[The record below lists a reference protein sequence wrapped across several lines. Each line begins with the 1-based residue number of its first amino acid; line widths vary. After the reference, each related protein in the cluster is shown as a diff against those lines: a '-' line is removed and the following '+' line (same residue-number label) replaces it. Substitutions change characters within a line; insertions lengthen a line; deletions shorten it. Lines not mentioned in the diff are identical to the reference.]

1 MATYNIFL
9 GSGVRSIGDVTL
21 MRRAGKQV
29 ARLRLRTIKNPRT
42 EAQATQRNFVAPV
55 IRFYGALRTA
65 LKGSYQGLST
75 DASYNAFQRVNIA
88 LARTNGWYLQKGA
101 GFFPMPYQLSRGSI
115 APVPYTWYTDKLGNG
130 IVLNFNTAGEG
141 VSTVGYLSAWFV
153 NNGYK
158 PGDVVTIIVVL
169 MDDEGC
175 YFPESYQFYVNT
187 SSSVAIESL
196 VGTKVNVWSRDGK
209 IVIVSGQRTMVA
221 GAVIVSRYHGRS
233 WLRST
238 QSLCVSPVEVAKLTS
253 EEWREAAI
261 ASYMAGGSEGGGGVY
276 PGGDTQLFNVAA
288 RDGRA
293 LLFVGEKFDAQI
305 VTFNGNRFVMVKPD
319 NLDDYYYIIQDSN
332 KTLEPGLGGATDPTK
347 WSFQAATPS
356 NLTISNSIL
365 YTAGSQIAL
374 WLQSIGVKLV

>member
-9 GSGVRSIGDVTL
+9 GSGVRSVGDVTL

-29 ARLRLRTIKNPRT
+29 ARLRLRTIKNPRS
-42 EAQATQRNFVAPV
+42 EAQANQRNFVAPV

-65 LKGSYQGLST
+65 LKGSYQGLNT

-115 APVPYTWYTDKLGNG
+115 SPVPYTWNNQSQGSGIKLT
-130 IVLNFNTAGEG
+130 FATAGG
-141 VSTVGYLSAWFV
+141 AVNTVGNLSTWFTL
-153 NNGYK
+153 NGYK
-158 PGDVVTIIVVL
+158 QGDVVTVIAVL
-169 MDDEGC
+169 MDDDGG
-175 YFPESYQFYVNT
+175 YYPVSYQFYINT
-187 SSSVAIESL
+187 SSSVAVTSIFGTDITVL
-196 VGTKVNVWSRDGK
+196 VFGSDFF
-209 IVIVSGQRTMVA
+209 IVSTKRTMVA

-238 QSLCVSPVEVAKLTS
+238 QTLCVSPVEIGKLQS
-253 EEWREAAI
+253 EEWRAAAI

-293 LLFVGEKFDAQI
+293 LLFVGEKYVAMI
-305 VTFNGNRFVMVKPD
+305 VTFDGNRFVVVKPD
-319 NLDDYYYIIQDSN
+319 NLDDYFYIVDESS

-347 WSFQAATPS
+347 WSFQAATPK

-365 YTAGSQIAL
+365 YSAGSQIAL
-374 WLQSIGVKLV
+374 WLQSIGVSL

>member
-9 GSGVRSIGDVTL
+9 GSGVRSVGDVTL
-21 MRRAGKQV
+21 MRRGGKQV
-29 ARLRLRTIKNPRT
+29 ARLRLRTVKNPRT

-75 DASYNAFQRVNIA
+75 DTSYNAFQRINIA

-115 APVPYTWYTDKLGNG
+115 SPVPYTWYTDKLSYG

-169 MDDEGC
+169 MDDEGG

-187 SSSVAIESL
+187 SSSVAIESV

-209 IVIVSGQRTMVA
+209 IVIVTGQRTMVA

-238 QSLCVSPVEVAKLTS
+238 QSLCVSPVEVARLTS

-293 LLFVGEKFDAQI
+293 LLFVGEKFVAQV

-319 NLDDYYYIIQDSN
+319 NLDDYYYIINETN

-365 YTAGSQIAL
+365 YSAGSQIAL
-374 WLQSIGVKLV
+374 WLQSIGVKL

>member
-9 GSGVRSIGDVTL
+9 GSGVRSVGDVTL
-21 MRRAGKQV
+21 MRRGGKQV

-42 EAQATQRNFVAPV
+42 EAQAKQRNFVAPV
-55 IRFYGALRTA
+55 MRFYGALRSV
-65 LKGSYQGLST
+65 LKGSYQGLNT
-75 DASYNAFQRVNIA
+75 DASYNAFQRINIA

-115 APVPYTWYTDKLGNG
+115 SPVPYTWYANMLGNG

-141 VSTVGYLSAWFV
+141 VSTVGYLSNWFV

-169 MDDEGC
+169 MDDEGG

-187 SSSVAIESL
+187 SSSVAIESV

-209 IVIVSGQRTMVA
+209 IVIVTGQRTMVA
-221 GAVIVSRYHGRS
+221 GAVIVSRYQGRG

-238 QSLCVSPVEVAKLTS
+238 QSLSVSPVEIAKLQS
-253 EEWREAAI
+253 EEWRNAAI

-293 LLFVGEKFDAQI
+293 LLFVGEKYVAKV

-319 NLDDYYYIIQDSN
+319 NLDDYYYIINETN
-332 KTLEPGLGGATDPTK
+332 KTLEPGLGGDTDPTQ
-347 WSFQAATPS
+347 WSFDAATPS

-365 YTAGSQIAL
+365 YSAGSQIAI
-374 WLQSIGVKLV
+374 WLQSIGVSIA

>member
-9 GSGVRSIGDVTL
+9 GSGVRSVGDVTL
-21 MRRAGKQV
+21 MRRGGKQV

-55 IRFYGALRTA
+55 MRFYGALRTV
-65 LKGSYQGLST
+65 LKGSYQGLNT

-101 GFFPMPYQLSRGSI
+101 GFFPVPYQLSRGSI
-115 APVPYTWYTDKLGNG
+115 SPVPYTWRNNTTGGG
-130 IVLNFNTAGEG
+130 IQLNFTTAGG
-141 VSTVGYLSAWFV
+141 AINTIGNLSTWFTL
-153 NNGYK
+153 NGYK
-158 PGDVVTIIVVL
+158 QGDVVTIIAVL
-169 MDDEGC
+169 MDDDGG
-175 YFPESYQFYVNT
+175 YYPISSQFYINT
-187 SSSVAIESL
+187 SSSVPASSL
-196 VGTKVNVWSRDGK
+196 LGTDIAVLGLGADLLIISN
-209 IVIVSGQRTMVA
+209 QRTMVA

-238 QSLCVSPVEVAKLTS
+238 QSLCVSPVEVARLTS

-293 LLFVGEKFDAQI
+293 LLFVGERFDAKV
-305 VTFNGNRFVMVKPD
+305 VTFNNVGFVMVKPD
-319 NLDDYYYIIQDSN
+319 NLDDYYYIVDESS
-332 KTLEPGLGGATDPTK
+332 KTMVPNSGGATDPTQ
-347 WSFQAATPS
+347 WTFDTAAPS
-356 NLTISNSIL
+356 DLTISNSIL
-365 YTAGSQIAL
+365 CTAGSQIAL
-374 WLQSIGVKLV
+374 WLQSIGVSIA

>member
-55 IRFYGALRTA
+55 IRFYGALRTV
-65 LKGSYQGLST
+65 LKGSYQGMNT

-115 APVPYTWYTDKLGNG
+115 TPVPYTWRNNTTASG
-130 IVLNFNTAGEG
+130 IQLSFATAGG
-141 VSTVGYLSAWFV
+141 TINTIGDLSTWFTL
-153 NNGYK
+153 NGYK
-158 PGDVVTIIVVL
+158 QSDVVTVIAVL
-169 MDDEGC
+169 MDDDEG
-175 YFPESYQFYVNT
+175 YYPVYYQFYINT
-187 SSSVAIESL
+187 SSSVTATSL
-196 VGTKVNVWSRDGK
+196 FGNDIAVLGVGNDLLIISNK
-209 IVIVSGQRTMVA
+209 RTMVA
-221 GAVIVSRYHGRS
+221 GAVIVSRYQGRN

-238 QSLCVSPVEVAKLTS
+238 QSLCVSPVEIARLQS

-293 LLFVGEKFDAQI
+293 LLFVGEKFVAME

-319 NLDDYYYIIQDSN
+319 NLDDYYYIVDASS

-347 WSFQAATPS
+347 WSFQAATPK

-365 YTAGSQIAL
+365 YSVGSQIAL
-374 WLQSIGVKLV
+374 WLQSIGVSL

>member
-9 GSGVRSIGDVTL
+9 GSGVRSVGDVTL
-21 MRRAGKQV
+21 MRRGGKQV

-55 IRFYGALRTA
+55 MRFYGALRTA
-65 LKGSYQGLST
+65 LKGSYQGLNT
-75 DASYNAFQRVNIA
+75 DASYNAFQRINIA

-115 APVPYTWYTDKLGNG
+115 SPVPYTWRNNTTGGG
-130 IVLNFNTAGEG
+130 IQLNFTTAGG
-141 VSTVGYLSAWFV
+141 AINTIGNLSTWFTL
-153 NNGYK
+153 NGYK
-158 PGDVVTIIVVL
+158 QGDVVTIIAVL
-169 MDDEGC
+169 MDDDGG
-175 YFPESYQFYVNT
+175 YYPISGQFYINT
-187 SSSVAIESL
+187 SSSVTATSL
-196 VGTKVNVWSRDGK
+196 FGNDIGILGLGNDLLIISN
-209 IVIVSGQRTMVA
+209 QRSMVA

-238 QSLCVSPVEVAKLTS
+238 QSLCVSPVEVARLTS

-293 LLFVGEKFDAQI
+293 LLFVGEKYVAEV
-305 VTFNGNRFVMVKPD
+305 VTFDGNRFVMVKPD
-319 NLDDYYYIIQDSN
+319 NLDDYYYIINEGN
-332 KTLEPGLGGATDPTK
+332 KTLEPGLGGATDPTQ
-347 WSFQAATPS
+347 WSFDTATPK

-365 YTAGSQIAL
+365 YYPGSQIAL
-374 WLQSIGVKLV
+374 WLQSIGVSL

>member
-9 GSGVRSIGDVTL
+9 GSGVRSVGDVTL
-21 MRRAGKQV
+21 MRRGGKQV

-55 IRFYGALRTA
+55 MRFYGALRTA
-65 LKGSYQGLST
+65 LKGSYQGLNT
-75 DASYNAFQRVNIA
+75 DASYNAFQRINIA

-115 APVPYTWYTDKLGNG
+115 SPVPYTWYTDKLGNG
-130 IVLNFNTAGEG
+130 IELNFNTAGEG
-141 VSTVGYLSAWFV
+141 VSTVGFLSAWFV

-169 MDDEGC
+169 KDDEGG

-187 SSSVAIESL
+187 SSSVAIESV

-209 IVIVSGQRTMVA
+209 IVIVTGQRTMVA

-238 QSLCVSPVEVAKLTS
+238 QSLCVSPVEIARLQS

-293 LLFVGEKFDAQI
+293 LLFVGEKYVAQV

-319 NLDDYYYIIQDSN
+319 NLDDYYYIVDESN
-332 KTLEPGLGGATDPTK
+332 KTLEPGLGGAADPTK

-365 YTAGSQIAL
+365 YSAGSQIAL
-374 WLQSIGVKLV
+374 WLQSIGVKL

>member
-9 GSGVRSIGDVTL
+9 GSGVRSVGDVTL
-21 MRRAGKQV
+21 MRRGGKQV

-55 IRFYGALRTA
+55 MRFYGALRTA
-65 LKGSYQGLST
+65 LKGSYQGLNT
-75 DASYNAFQRVNIA
+75 DASYNAFQRINIA

-115 APVPYTWYTDKLGNG
+115 SPVPYTWYTDKLGNG

-141 VSTVGYLSAWFV
+141 VSTVGFLSDWFV

-169 MDDEGC
+169 MDDEGG

-209 IVIVSGQRTMVA
+209 IVIATGQRTMVA

-293 LLFVGEKFDAQI
+293 LLFVGEKFVAQI

-319 NLDDYYYIIQDSN
+319 NLDDYYYIINETN

-347 WSFQAATPS
+347 WSFDAAYPS

-365 YTAGSQIAL
+365 YSVGSQIAL
-374 WLQSIGVKLV
+374 WLQSIGVSL

>member
-9 GSGVRSIGDVTL
+9 GSGVRSVGDVTL

-55 IRFYGALRTA
+55 MRFYGALRTV
-65 LKGSYQGLST
+65 LKGSYQGLNT
-75 DASYNAFQRVNIA
+75 DASYNAFQSVNIA

-115 APVPYTWYTDKLGNG
+115 SPVPYTWYNHTQGGGIKFTFASAAGAVNTIGN
-130 IVLNFNTAGEG
+130 L
-141 VSTVGYLSAWFV
+141 STWFTL
-153 NNGYK
+153 NGYK
-158 PGDVVTIIVVL
+158 QGDVVTIIAVVW
-169 MDDEGC
+169 DNDAG
-175 YFPESYQFYVNT
+175 YYPISSQFYINT
-187 SSSVAIESL
+187 SSSVPASTL
-196 VGTKVNVWSRDGK
+196 FGTDIG
-209 IVIVSGQRTMVA
+209 ILAFGTDLIIVSNARSMVA
-221 GAVIVSRYHGRS
+221 GAVIVSRYQGRG

-238 QSLCVSPVEVAKLTS
+238 QSLCVSPVEVSRLTS

-293 LLFVGEKFDAQI
+293 LLFVGEKFDAKV
-305 VTFNGNRFVMVKPD
+305 VTFNNVGFVMVKPD
-319 NLDDYYYIIQDSN
+319 NLDDYYYIVDESN
-332 KTLEPGLGGATDPTK
+332 NTLVPGSGGATDPTT
-347 WSFQAATPS
+347 WSYMNVTPS
-356 NLTISNSIL
+356 DLTISNSIL
-365 YTAGSQIAL
+365 CTAGSQIAL
-374 WLQSIGVKLV
+374 WLQSIGVTL

>member
-9 GSGVRSIGDVTL
+9 GSGVRSVGDVTL
-21 MRRAGKQV
+21 MRRNGKQV

-55 IRFYGALRTA
+55 MRFYGALRTV
-65 LKGSYQGLST
+65 LKGSYQGLNT

-101 GFFPMPYQLSRGSI
+101 GFYPMPYQLSRGSI
-115 APVPYTWYTDKLGNG
+115 SPIGYTWYNHPQGGGIKLTFAAAGSSVSTLGN
-130 IVLNFNTAGEG
+130 F
-141 VSTVGYLSAWFV
+141 STWFTL
-153 NNGYK
+153 NGYK
-158 PGDVVTIIVVL
+158 QGDVVTIIAVL
-169 MDDEGC
+169 MDDDGG
-175 YFPESYQFYVNT
+175 YYPVSSQFYINT
-187 SSSVAIESL
+187 SSSVPASTL
-196 VGTKVNVWSRDGK
+196 FGTDVGILALGSDLM
-209 IVIVSGQRTMVA
+209 IVSNARTMVA

-238 QSLCVSPVEVAKLTS
+238 QSLCVSPVEVSRLTS

-293 LLFVGEKFDAQI
+293 LLFIGETFVAKV
-305 VTFNGNRFVMVKPD
+305 VTFNNVGFVMVKPD
-319 NLDDYYYIIQDSN
+319 NLDDYYYIVDESN
-332 KTLEPGLGGATDPTK
+332 NTLVPGSGGATDPTQ
-347 WSFQAATPS
+347 WTFNAAAPS
-356 NLTISNSIL
+356 DLTISNSIL
-365 YTAGSQIAL
+365 CPAGSQIAL
-374 WLQSIGVKLV
+374 WLQSIGVTLA

>member
-9 GSGVRSIGDVTL
+9 GSGVRSVGDVTL
-21 MRRAGKQV
+21 MRRGGKQV

-55 IRFYGALRTA
+55 MRFYGALRTA
-65 LKGSYQGLST
+65 LKGSYQGLNT
-75 DASYNAFQRVNIA
+75 DGSYNAFQRVNIA

-115 APVPYTWYTDKLGNG
+115 TPVPYTWRNNASAGG
-130 IVLNFNTAGEG
+130 IQLNFATAGG
-141 VSTVGYLSAWFV
+141 PINTIGDLSTWFT

-158 PGDVVTIIVVL
+158 PGDVVTVIAVL
-169 MDDEGC
+169 MDDDGG
-175 YFPESYQFYVNT
+175 YYPVSYQFYINT
-187 SSSVAIESL
+187 SSSVTATSLFGTDIAILGLGADLLIIS
-196 VGTKVNVWSRDGK
+196 N
-209 IVIVSGQRTMVA
+209 QRTMVA

-238 QSLCVSPVEVAKLTS
+238 QSLCVSPVEVYRLTS
-253 EEWREAAI
+253 EEWRKAAI

-293 LLFVGEKFDAQI
+293 LLFVGEKYDATVI
-305 VTFNGNRFVMVKPD
+305 TFNNVPFIMVKPD
-319 NLDDYYYIIQDSN
+319 NLDEYYYIVDAN
-332 KTLEPGLGGATDPTK
+332 NNTLVPGSGGATNPSSWYIDDV
-347 WSFQAATPS
+347 TPS

-365 YTAGSQIAL
+365 YTVGSQIAQ
-374 WLQSIGVKLV
+374 WLQSIGVSLN

>member
-9 GSGVRSIGDVTL
+9 GSGVRSVGDVTL
-21 MRRAGKQV
+21 MRRGGKQV

-55 IRFYGALRTA
+55 MRFYGALRTE
-65 LKGSYQGLST
+65 LKGSYQGLNT

-115 APVPYTWYTDKLGNG
+115 SPVGYTWYNHSQGGG
-130 IVLNFNTAGEG
+130 IEFSFANPGQNVN
-141 VSTVGYLSAWFV
+141 TVGDLSTWFTL
-153 NNGYK
+153 NGYK
-158 PGDVVTIIVVL
+158 QGDVVTLIAVL
-169 MDDEGC
+169 MEDDGG
-175 YFPESYQFYVNT
+175 YYPVSSQFYINP
-187 SSSVAIESL
+187 SSTVPAQSL
-196 VGTKVNVWSRDGK
+196 TGSDYGFLNILGVLHMVTAA
-209 IVIVSGQRTMVA
+209 RTMVA
-221 GAVIVSRYHGRS
+221 GAVIVSRYQGRS

-238 QSLCVSPVEVAKLTS
+238 QSLCVSPVEVSRLTS

-293 LLFVGEKFDAQI
+293 LLFVGEKFNADVI
-305 VTFNGNRFVMVKPD
+305 TFNIFQFIMVKPD
-319 NLDDYYYIIQDSN
+319 NLDDYYYIVDEN
-332 KTLEPGLGGATDPTK
+332 NNTLVPGLGGATDPTQ
-347 WSFQAATPS
+347 WTFNAAAPS
-356 NLTISNSIL
+356 DLTISNSIL
-365 YTAGSQIAL
+365 YTVGSQIAQ
-374 WLQSIGVKLV
+374 WLQSIGVSL

>member
-9 GSGVRSIGDVTL
+9 GSGVRSVGDVTL

-55 IRFYGALRTA
+55 MRFYGALRNA
-65 LKGSYQGLST
+65 LKGSYQGLNT

-115 APVPYTWYTDKLGNG
+115 SPVPYTWYTDKLGNG

-169 MDDEGC
+169 MDDEGG

-187 SSSVAIESL
+187 SSSVAIESV

-209 IVIVSGQRTMVA
+209 IVIVTGQRTMVA

-238 QSLCVSPVEVAKLTS
+238 QTLCVSPVEIARLQS
-253 EEWREAAI
+253 EEWRDAAI

-293 LLFVGEKFDAQI
+293 LLFVGEKYVAEV
-305 VTFNGNRFVMVKPD
+305 VTFDGNRFVMVKPD
-319 NLDDYYYIIQDSN
+319 NLDDYYYIINESN

-347 WSFQAATPS
+347 WSFQAGTPK

-365 YTAGSQIAL
+365 YSGGSQIAK

>member
-9 GSGVRSIGDVTL
+9 GSGVRSVGDVTL
-21 MRRAGKQV
+21 MRRGGKQV

-55 IRFYGALRTA
+55 MRFYGALRTV
-65 LKGSYQGLST
+65 LKGSYQGLNT

-115 APVPYTWYTDKLGNG
+115 SPVPYTWYNHPQGAGIKLT
-130 IVLNFNTAGEG
+130 FATAGG
-141 VSTVGYLSAWFV
+141 AINTIGNLSTWFTL
-153 NNGYK
+153 NGYK
-158 PGDVVTIIVVL
+158 QGDVVTIIAVL
-169 MDDEGC
+169 MDDDGG
-175 YFPESYQFYVNT
+175 YYPVSSQFYINT
-187 SSSVAIESL
+187 SSSVSITSLFGTNVAIL
-196 VGTKVNVWSRDGK
+196 GFGTDLM
-209 IVIVSGQRTMVA
+209 IVSNARTMVA

-238 QSLCVSPVEVAKLTS
+238 QSLCVSPVEVSRLTS

-293 LLFVGEKFDAQI
+293 LLFVGERYDAKV
-305 VTFNGNRFVMVKPD
+305 VTFNNVGFVMVRPD
-319 NLDDYYYIIQDSN
+319 NLDDYY
-332 KTLEPGLGGATDPTK
+332 
-347 WSFQAATPS
+347 
-356 NLTISNSIL
+356 SIVDERNH
-365 YTAGSQIAL
+365 T
-374 WLQSIGVKLV
+374 

>member
-9 GSGVRSIGDVTL
+9 GSGVRSVGDVTL
-21 MRRAGKQV
+21 MRRGGKQV

-55 IRFYGALRTA
+55 MRFYGALRTE
-65 LKGSYQGLST
+65 LKGSYQGLNT

-115 APVPYTWYTDKLGNG
+115 TPVPYTWRNNASAGG
-130 IVLNFNTAGEG
+130 IQLNFATAGG
-141 VSTVGYLSAWFV
+141 PINTIGDLSTWFT

-158 PGDVVTIIVVL
+158 PGDVVTVIAVL
-169 MDDEGC
+169 MDDDGG
-175 YFPESYQFYVNT
+175 YYPVSYQFYINT
-187 SSSVAIESL
+187 SSSVTATSL
-196 VGTKVNVWSRDGK
+196 FGTDIAVLGLGADLIIISN
-209 IVIVSGQRTMVA
+209 QRTMVA

-238 QSLCVSPVEVAKLTS
+238 QSLCVSPVEVARLTS

-293 LLFVGEKFDAQI
+293 LLFVGEKYVAQLG
-305 VTFNGNRFVMVKPD
+305 TAGGGSFVLVKPD
-319 NLDDYYYIIQDSN
+319 NLDEYYYIVDASN
-332 KTLEPGLGGATDPTK
+332 NTLVPGSGGATNPSSWYIDDV
-347 WSFQAATPS
+347 TPS

-365 YTAGSQIAL
+365 YAAGSQIAQ
-374 WLQSIGVKLV
+374 WLQSIGVSL

>member
-9 GSGVRSIGDVTL
+9 GSGVRSVGDVTL
-21 MRRAGKQV
+21 MRRGGKQV

-55 IRFYGALRTA
+55 MRFYGPLRTV
-65 LKGSYQGLST
+65 LKGSYQGLNT

-115 APVPYTWYTDKLGNG
+115 SPVPYTWRNNTTGGG
-130 IVLNFNTAGEG
+130 IQLNFTTAGG
-141 VSTVGYLSAWFV
+141 ATNTIGDLSTWFTL
-153 NNGYK
+153 NGYK
-158 PGDVVTIIVVL
+158 QGDVVTIIAVL
-169 MDDEGC
+169 MDDDGG
-175 YFPESYQFYVNT
+175 YYPISSQFYINT
-187 SSSVAIESL
+187 SSSVRASSL
-196 VGTKVNVWSRDGK
+196 LGTDIAVFGLKADLLIIGN
-209 IVIVSGQRTMVA
+209 QRTMVA

-238 QSLCVSPVEVAKLTS
+238 QSLCVSPVEVARLTS

-293 LLFVGEKFDAQI
+293 LLFVGEKFDAK
-305 VTFNGNRFVMVKPD
+305 VETFNSNRFVMVKPD
-319 NLDDYYYIIQDSN
+319 NIDDYFYIVDETS

-347 WSFQAATPS
+347 WSFDAATPS

-365 YTAGSQIAL
+365 CTAGSQIAL
-374 WLQSIGVKLV
+374 WLQSIGVSIA

>member
-9 GSGVRSIGDVTL
+9 GSGVRSVGDVTL
-21 MRRAGKQV
+21 MRRGGKQV

-55 IRFYGALRTA
+55 MRFYGALRTV
-65 LKGSYQGLST
+65 LKGSYQGLNT

-115 APVPYTWYTDKLGNG
+115 TPVPYYWYTDMLGYG
-130 IVLNFNTAGEG
+130 IALNFNVAGEG
-141 VSTVGYLSAWFV
+141 VSTVGFLSSWFV
-153 NNGYK
+153 RNGYK
-158 PGDVVTIIVVL
+158 QGDVVTIIVVTL
-169 MDDEGC
+169 DDDGG
-175 YFPESYQFYVNT
+175 YYPESGQFYVNT
-187 SSSVAIESL
+187 SSSVPIEN
-196 VGTKVNVWSRDGK
+196 VIGTNVSIFVRSGKV
-209 IVIVSGQRTMVA
+209 VIVSGQRSMVA
-221 GAVIVSRYHGRS
+221 GAVIVSRYQGRN

-238 QSLCVSPVEVAKLTS
+238 QSLCVSPIEVARLTS

-293 LLFVGEKFDAQI
+293 LLFVGEKYDATVI
-305 VTFNGNRFVMVKPD
+305 TFNNVKFIQVKPNNID
-319 NLDDYYYIIQDSN
+319 AEYYIVDEN
-332 KTLEPGLGGATDPTK
+332 NNTLVPGSGGATDPTQ
-347 WSFQAATPS
+347 WTFSAASPS
-356 NLTISNSIL
+356 DLTISNSIL
-365 YTAGSQIAL
+365 CTAGSQIAL
-374 WLQSIGVKLV
+374 WLQSIGVSL

>member
-9 GSGVRSIGDVTL
+9 GSGVRSVGDVTL
-21 MRRAGKQV
+21 MRRGGKQV
-29 ARLRLRTIKNPRT
+29 ARLRLRTVKNPRT

-75 DASYNAFQRVNIA
+75 DTSYNAFQRINIA

-115 APVPYTWYTDKLGNG
+115 SPVPYTWYTDKLGNG

-169 MDDEGC
+169 MDDEGG

-187 SSSVAIESL
+187 SSSVAIESV

-209 IVIVSGQRTMVA
+209 IVIVTGQRTMVA

-238 QSLCVSPVEVAKLTS
+238 QSLCVSPVEVARLTS

-293 LLFVGEKFDAQI
+293 LLFVGEKFVAQV

-319 NLDDYYYIIQDSN
+319 NLDDYYYIINETN

-365 YTAGSQIAL
+365 YSAGSQIAL
-374 WLQSIGVKLV
+374 WLQSIGVKL

>member
-9 GSGVRSIGDVTL
+9 GSGVRSVGDVTL
-21 MRRAGKQV
+21 MRRNGKQV

-55 IRFYGALRTA
+55 MRFYGALRTV
-65 LKGSYQGLST
+65 LKGSYQGLNT

-101 GFFPMPYQLSRGSI
+101 GFYPMPYQLSRGSI
-115 APVPYTWYTDKLGNG
+115 SPVGYTWFNHSPGGG
-130 IVLNFNTAGEG
+130 IEFSFANSGQNVN
-141 VSTVGYLSAWFV
+141 TVGDLSTWFTL
-153 NNGYK
+153 NGYK
-158 PGDVVTIIVVL
+158 QGDVVTLIAVL
-169 MDDEGC
+169 LDDDGN
-175 YFPESYQFYVNT
+175 YYPVSSQFYINP
-187 SSSVAIESL
+187 SSTVPAQSL
-196 VGTKVNVWSRDGK
+196 TGSDYGFLNIMGVLHMVTAA
-209 IVIVSGQRTMVA
+209 RTMVA

-238 QSLCVSPVEVAKLTS
+238 QSLCVSPVEVSRLTS

-261 ASYMAGGSEGGGGVY
+261 ASYMAGGSESGGGVY

-293 LLFVGEKFDAQI
+293 LLFIGEKYDATVI
-305 VTFNGNRFVMVKPD
+305 TFNGVQFIMVKPD
-319 NLDDYYYIIQDSN
+319 NLDDYYYIVDESN
-332 KTLEPGLGGATDPTK
+332 NTLVPGSAGAADPSG
-347 WSFQAATPS
+347 WYIDDVTPS

-365 YTAGSQIAL
+365 YSVGSQIAQ
-374 WLQSIGVKLV
+374 WLQSIGVSL

>member
-9 GSGVRSIGDVTL
+9 GSGVRSVGDVTL

-55 IRFYGALRTA
+55 MRFYGALRTA
-65 LKGSYQGLST
+65 LKGSYQGLNT
-75 DASYNAFQRVNIA
+75 DASYNAFQRINIA

-101 GFFPMPYQLSRGSI
+101 GFYPMPYQLSRGSI
-115 APVPYTWYTDKLGNG
+115 SPVPYIWYNHPQGGGIKLT
-130 IVLNFNTAGEG
+130 FATAGPA
-141 VSTVGYLSAWFV
+141 VSTIGHLSTWFTL
-153 NNGYK
+153 NGYK
-158 PGDVVTIIVVL
+158 QGDVVTIIAVL
-169 MDDEGC
+169 IDDDGG
-175 YFPESYQFYVNT
+175 YYPVSNQFYINT
-187 SSSVAIESL
+187 SSSVPASSL
-196 VGTKVNVWSRDGK
+196 FGTNIGVLALGSDLM
-209 IVIVSGQRTMVA
+209 IVSNTRTMVA

-238 QSLCVSPVEVAKLTS
+238 QSLCVSPVEVARLTS

-293 LLFVGEKFDAQI
+293 LLFVGEKYVAKV
-305 VTFNGNRFVMVKPD
+305 VTINNVAFVMVKPD
-319 NLDDYYYIIQDSN
+319 NLDDYYYIIDEN
-332 KTLEPGLGGATDPTK
+332 NYTLRPGSAGASDPTG
-347 WSFQAATPS
+347 WSFDDDTPS
-356 NLTISNSIL
+356 DLTISNSIL
-365 YTAGSQIAL
+365 YTVGSQIAI
-374 WLQSIGVKLV
+374 WLQSIGVSL

>member
-9 GSGVRSIGDVTL
+9 GSGVRSVGDVTL
-21 MRRAGKQV
+21 MRRGGKQV

-55 IRFYGALRTA
+55 MRFYGALRTV
-65 LKGSYQGLST
+65 LKGSYQGLNT

-115 APVPYTWYTDKLGNG
+115 TPVPYTWRNNTTASG
-130 IVLNFNTAGEG
+130 IQLNFATAGG
-141 VSTVGYLSAWFV
+141 PINTIGDLSTWFT

-158 PGDVVTIIVVL
+158 SGDVVTVIAVL
-169 MDDEGC
+169 MDDDGG
-175 YFPESYQFYVNT
+175 YYPVSYQFYINT
-187 SSSVAIESL
+187 SSSVTATSL
-196 VGTKVNVWSRDGK
+196 FGTDIAVLGLGADLLIISN
-209 IVIVSGQRTMVA
+209 QRTMVA

-238 QSLCVSPVEVAKLTS
+238 QSLCVSPVEVARLTS

-293 LLFVGEKFDAQI
+293 LLFVGEKYVAQLG
-305 VTFNGNRFVMVKPD
+305 TAGGGSFVQVKPD
-319 NLDDYYYIIQDSN
+319 NLDDYYYIIDEN
-332 KTLEPGLGGATDPTK
+332 NATLCPAQNGIDDPGTWT
-347 WSFQAATPS
+347 FQNVVPS
-356 NLTISNSIL
+356 DLTISNSIL
-365 YTAGSQIAL
+365 CTAGSQISL
-374 WLQSIGVKLV
+374 WLQSIGVTLV

>member
-9 GSGVRSIGDVTL
+9 GSGVRSVGDVTL

-55 IRFYGALRTA
+55 MRFYGALRTV
-65 LKGSYQGLST
+65 LKGSYQGLNT

-115 APVPYTWYTDKLGNG
+115 SPVPYTWYNHSQGGGIKLS
-130 IVLNFNTAGEG
+130 FATAGG
-141 VSTVGYLSAWFV
+141 AVNTIGNLSTWFTL
-153 NNGYK
+153 NGYK
-158 PGDVVTIIVVL
+158 QGDVVTIIAVL
-169 MDDEGC
+169 MDDDGG
-175 YFPESYQFYVNT
+175 YYPVSSQFYINT
-187 SSSVAIESL
+187 SSSVSVTSLFGTNVAIL
-196 VGTKVNVWSRDGK
+196 GFGTDL
-209 IVIVSGQRTMVA
+209 IIVSNARTMVA

-238 QSLCVSPVEVAKLTS
+238 QSLSVSPVEVSRLTS

-293 LLFVGEKFDAQI
+293 LLFVGEKYDATVI
-305 VTFNGNRFVMVKPD
+305 TFNNVKFIQVKPN
-319 NLDDYYYIIQDSN
+319 NLDAEYYIVDGNNNS
-332 KTLEPGLGGATDPTK
+332 LVPGSAGASDPSS
-347 WSFQAATPS
+347 WYMDDVTPS
-356 NLTISNSIL
+356 DLTISNSIL
-365 YTAGSQIAL
+365 YSAGSQIAL
-374 WLQSIGVKLV
+374 WLQSIGVSIA

>member
-9 GSGVRSIGDVTL
+9 GSGVRSVGDVTL
-21 MRRAGKQV
+21 MRRGGKQV

-55 IRFYGALRTA
+55 MRFYGALRTV
-65 LKGSYQGLST
+65 LKGSYQGLNT

-115 APVPYTWYTDKLGNG
+115 ATVPYTWYNHSQGGGIKLS
-130 IVLNFNTAGEG
+130 FATAGG
-141 VSTVGYLSAWFV
+141 AVTTIGNLSTWFT

-158 PGDVVTIIVVL
+158 QGDVVTIIAVVW
-169 MDDEGC
+169 DNDAG
-175 YFPESYQFYVNT
+175 YYPISSQFYINT
-187 SSSVAIESL
+187 SSSVPASTL
-196 VGTKVNVWSRDGK
+196 FGTDIG
-209 IVIVSGQRTMVA
+209 ILAFGTDLMIVSNTRSMVA
-221 GAVIVSRYHGRS
+221 GAVIVSRYQGRS

-238 QSLCVSPVEVAKLTS
+238 QSLCVSPVEVARLTS

-293 LLFVGEKFDAQI
+293 LLFVGEKYVAKI

-319 NLDDYYYIIQDSN
+319 NLDDYYYIVKESN
-332 KTLEPGLGGATDPTK
+332 STLEPGLGGATDPK
-347 WSFQAATPS
+347 QWSFDAAYPS

-365 YTAGSQIAL
+365 WTAGSQIAL
-374 WLQSIGVKLV
+374 WLQSIGVTLS

>member
-9 GSGVRSIGDVTL
+9 GSGVRSVGDVTL
-21 MRRAGKQV
+21 MRRGGKQV

-55 IRFYGALRTA
+55 MRFYGALRTV
-65 LKGSYQGLST
+65 LKGSYQGLNT

-115 APVPYTWYTDKLGNG
+115 SPVGYTWYNHSQGGG
-130 IVLNFNTAGEG
+130 IQFSFSNSGQNVNTIGDL
-141 VSTVGYLSAWFV
+141 STWFTL
-153 NNGYK
+153 NGYK
-158 PGDVVTIIVVL
+158 PGDVVTIIAVL
-169 MDDEGC
+169 WDNEAG
-175 YFPESYQFYVNT
+175 YYPESFQFYINT
-187 SSSVAIESL
+187 SSSVPTQTL
-196 VGTKVNVWSRDGK
+196 TGTDFGFLNLMGTLHMVTGS
-209 IVIVSGQRTMVA
+209 RTMVA

-238 QSLCVSPVEVAKLTS
+238 QSLCVSPVEVSRLTS

-261 ASYMAGGSEGGGGVY
+261 ASYMAGGSDGGGGVY

-293 LLFVGEKFDAQI
+293 LLFVGEKYDATV
-305 VTFNGNRFVMVKPD
+305 VTFNNVKFIQVKPN
-319 NLDDYYYIIQDSN
+319 NLDAEYYIVDENNNS
-332 KTLEPGLGGATDPTK
+332 LVPGSAGAADPSS
-347 WSFQAATPS
+347 WYLDDVTPS
-356 NLTISNSIL
+356 DLTISNSIL
-365 YTAGSQIAL
+365 YSAGSQIAL
-374 WLQSIGVKLV
+374 WLQSIGVSL

>member
-1 MATYNIFL
+1 
-9 GSGVRSIGDVTL
+9 
-21 MRRAGKQV
+21 
-29 ARLRLRTIKNPRT
+29 
-42 EAQATQRNFVAPV
+42 
-55 IRFYGALRTA
+55 
-65 LKGSYQGLST
+65 
-75 DASYNAFQRVNIA
+75 
-88 LARTNGWYLQKGA
+88 
-101 GFFPMPYQLSRGSI
+101 MPYQLSRGSI
-115 APVPYTWYTDKLGNG
+115 SPVPYTWYANMLGNG

-141 VSTVGYLSAWFV
+141 VSTVGYLSNWFV

-169 MDDEGC
+169 MDDEGG

-187 SSSVAIESL
+187 SSSVAIESV

-209 IVIVSGQRTMVA
+209 IVIVTGQRTMVA
-221 GAVIVSRYHGRS
+221 GAVIVSRDQGRG

-238 QSLCVSPVEVAKLTS
+238 QSLSVSPVEIAKLQS
-253 EEWREAAI
+253 EEWRNAAI

-293 LLFVGEKFDAQI
+293 LLFVGEKYVAKV

-319 NLDDYYYIIQDSN
+319 NLDDYYYIINETN
-332 KTLEPGLGGATDPTK
+332 KTLEPGLGGDTDPTQ
-347 WSFQAATPS
+347 WSFDAATPS

-365 YTAGSQIAL
+365 YSAGSQIAI
-374 WLQSIGVKLV
+374 WLQSIGVSIA